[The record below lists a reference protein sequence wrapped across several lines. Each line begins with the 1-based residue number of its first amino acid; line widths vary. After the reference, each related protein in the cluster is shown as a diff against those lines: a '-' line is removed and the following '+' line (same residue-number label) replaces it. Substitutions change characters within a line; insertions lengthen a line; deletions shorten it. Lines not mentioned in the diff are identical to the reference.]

1 MKYIKEY
8 LNSEEDNVKTLI
20 DILEDLELD
29 FQYRICPVKKILNS
43 LDQTN
48 RYLYYDNR
56 TILKYLPTYQGD
68 SSEMKDVDF
77 SVVRVEIN
85 ITMNKEPFKNRFLSG
100 ILSMTDEPLLNKWI
114 AHNPRKSIMVKL
126 KYLRYNSLFKRIQ
139 NLSEMTLIRVE
150 RIETDNLNQFLI
162 LDFTHSNNML
172 NDYREHFP

>member
-68 SSEMKDVDF
+68 SSEIKDVDF
-77 SVVRVEIN
+77 SVVRVEIS
-85 ITMNKEPFKNRFLSG
+85 ISMNKEPFKNKFLSG
-100 ILSMTDEPLLNKWI
+100 ILNMTDEPSLNKWI
-114 AHNPRKSIMVKL
+114 AHKPRKSIMTKL
-126 KYLRYNSLFKRIQ
+126 KYLRYNLLFKRIQ
-139 NLSEMTLIRVE
+139 NLSEMTLIRAE

>member
-29 FQYRICPVKKILNS
+29 FQYKIMTVKNMSSGPVVFNKDAPDGVGYLSSGTK
-43 LDQTN
+43 DQN
-48 RYLYYDNR
+48 FDL
-56 TILKYLPTYQGD
+56 I
-68 SSEMKDVDF
+68 
-77 SVVRVEIN
+77 RVEIS
-85 ITMNKEPFKNRFLSG
+85 ISMNKESFKNKFLSG
-100 ILSMTDEPLLNKWI
+100 ILNMTDEPSLNKWI
-114 AHNPRKSIMVKL
+114 AHKPRKSIMTKL
-126 KYLRYNSLFKRIQ
+126 KYLRYNLLFKRIQ
-139 NLSEMTLIRVE
+139 NLSEMTLIRAE